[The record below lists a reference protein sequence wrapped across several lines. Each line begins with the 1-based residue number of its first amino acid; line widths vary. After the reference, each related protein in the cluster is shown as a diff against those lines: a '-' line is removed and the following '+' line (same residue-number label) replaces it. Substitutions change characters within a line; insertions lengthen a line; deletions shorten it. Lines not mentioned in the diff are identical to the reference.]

1 MLELNERVIPEA
13 PVGAAGPAAGMDG
26 VAVVADVVAGLE
38 QQGDGILAD
47 RGGAVGRDVA
57 DGDTALPGAGDI
69 HDVVARGQH
78 ADHFDVGAGLEDR
91 PRQRRLVGQHDLG
104 IRDARDRLRGI
115 CQARPVIDRH
125 LRQLPQPI
133 PAQIAGIFRITIQNH
148 KFHVRLSFRQNP
160 RRLPCTQLALILSQT
175 GGFFCMNLI
184 FLYGTH
190 GEAWRTKR
198 IGGITKKTTS
208 GSCRRWFL
216 SGTDFDAAAGG
227 EGLAFEEQE
236 LFGEEAGEAAQDGG
250 GGDHLR
256 GVTDGKLHGDLAVKH
271 GGGPSGGPGR

>member
-1 MLELNERVIPEA
+1 MFSLQMIFSCLRRQIAVQGDHVRGGEQRVQLDVFADGAAGVGGEDVIGQHAHAERLCDAAGRLANAAEADDADRLMLELNERVIPEA
-13 PVGAAGPAAGMDG
+13 PVGAAGPAAGMDS

-57 DGDTALPGAGDI
+57 DGDAALPGAGDI

-104 IRDARDRLRGI
+104 VRDARDRLRGI

-148 KFHVRLSFRQNP
+148 KFHVPLSFRQNP
-160 RRLPCTQLALILSQT
+160 RRLPCAQLALILSQT

-184 FLYGTH
+184 FYRVQTAAYRGF
-190 GEAWRTKR
+190 
-198 IGGITKKTTS
+198 
-208 GSCRRWFL
+208 CR
-216 SGTDFDAAAGG
+216 A
-227 EGLAFEEQE
+227 
-236 LFGEEAGEAAQDGG
+236 
-250 GGDHLR
+250 
-256 GVTDGKLHGDLAVKH
+256 
-271 GGGPSGGPGR
+271 